1 MAAATLFALFFL
13 QGSTSSDLPNSPG
26 DHPFEECPSSPN
38 CIIQSVPYSFDA
50 EELFQ
55 KAESALEGMRTEEIT
70 SDSQSLQ
77 IEAVFRIRLFG
88 FKDDV
93 RIAIDSTDDGSILHI
108 RSASRTGYSDLGVNR
123 RRVERILNRIDQQ
136 T

>member
-13 QGSTSSDLPNSPG
+13 QGSTSSDLPNAPV

-38 CIIQSVPYSFDA
+38 CIIQSVPYSYGTK
-50 EELFQ
+50 ELFQ

-88 FKDDV
+88 FRDDV
-93 RIAIDSTDDGSILHI
+93 RIAIESTDDGSILHI